1 LIVFEDEANAGHGDS
16 LLVLTAERGADVTNL
31 PRYVITGKWTGTKV
45 LFIKA
50 RKKLTGQQGG
60 ARDI

>member
-1 LIVFEDEANAGHGDS
+1 VGCDLRV
-16 LLVLTAERGADVTNL
+16 VLGKQVGKEQQVSKAYKTIARRSSEIISQERE
-31 PRYVITGKWTGTKV
+31 RKV